1 MGGQHCITWFGGG
14 VTNFTQAI
22 FEVGGGTPFREKI
35 SRCARIFPSIL
46 LFFPHL
52 INYVAVCKQYT
63 TILSINVYLYKSF
76 SIDVKC
82 KQHRETHTHF
92 SMWGGVVR
100 RTQNWGGRVRRT
112 QIWGGVV
119 CRTQKWGGPT
129 CGRRPHK
136 SGHPPP
142 LGMFLAASLS

>member
-1 MGGQHCITWFGGG
+1 MGGDNIVSLGLGG

-92 SMWGGVVR
+92 SMWGGCSPSHPKL
-100 RTQNWGGRVRRT
+100 GG
-112 QIWGGVV
+112 
-119 CRTQKWGGPT
+119 
-129 CGRRPHK
+129 
-136 SGHPPP
+136 
-142 LGMFLAASLS
+142 